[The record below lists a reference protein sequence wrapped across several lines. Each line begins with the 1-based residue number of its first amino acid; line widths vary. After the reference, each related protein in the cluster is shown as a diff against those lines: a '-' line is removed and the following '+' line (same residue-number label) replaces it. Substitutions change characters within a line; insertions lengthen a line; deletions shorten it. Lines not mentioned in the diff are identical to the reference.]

1 MNWLDL
7 VVIGIVVLSAI
18 FAFARGFIREALS
31 IIAWVG
37 AGAVTLYGFNWVYA
51 QVDPMVHNALLSQLI
66 AGFGLFVG
74 SLIVLTILTG
84 IVARAVRATG
94 LSPID
99 RTLGFI
105 FGLARGAFLV
115 CLAYLLLDV
124 SVQANDRPVWIS
136 EAKSAPYLHEGA
148 DVLRG
153 LLPESL
159 KIKSATAAEELI
171 RTIDPKGAAAAEEL
185 AKKARGALANPT
197 ATPDPNPA
205 ATPSS
210 PPAAAPAPAAAAKP
224 DSAPAPA
231 AAPKPKS
238 GPGSAAAPKSE
249 SPGRNYRPSEQ
260 RELDRLIGTQR

>member
-7 VVIGIVVLSAI
+7 AVLGIIVLSAI
-18 FAFARGFIREALS
+18 FAFARGFVREALS
-31 IIAWVG
+31 IVAWVG
-37 AGAVTLYGFNWVYA
+37 AGAITLYGFNWVYA

-66 AGFGLFVG
+66 AGFGLFVV

-84 IVARAVRATG
+84 IVARTVRGSA

-105 FGLARGAFLV
+105 FGLVRGAFLV

-124 SVQANDRPVWIS
+124 AVQASDRPMWIR
-136 EAKSAPYLHEGA
+136 EAKSGPYLHEGA

-153 LLPESL
+153 FLPESL

-171 RTIDPKGAAAAEEL
+171 RTIDPKGAAAAEAE
-185 AKKARGALANPT
+185 KAMRALV
-197 ATPDPNPA
+197 TPG
-205 ATPSS
+205 
-210 PPAAAPAPAAAAKP
+210 PAAAPKP
-224 DSAPAPA
+224 DSAPAP
-231 AAPKPKS
+231 S
-238 GPGSAAAPKSE
+238 
-249 SPGRNYRPSEQ
+249 YRPGDQ